1 MRVSVINLLVPTS
14 RQHLCL
20 WSPSFIR
27 VGVLFLGGQL
37 RGLSD
42 CYVSPL
48 RSNWNSVLLLICCYY
63 FPCLTAFP
71 LFLHFLTSLIS
82 NCLSL
87 LFGTQERPRRLP
99 FLYKQERGDT
109 EVLLCLGT
117 CHRAFLCKFLLV
129 TRSGHHHEG
138 FQRFSRYE
146 EIQEFGS

>member
-1 MRVSVINLLVPTS
+1 MAEILLS
-14 RQHLCL
+14 HHYFSCL
-20 WSPSFIR
+20 IA
-27 VGVLFLGGQL
+27 FL
-37 RGLSD
+37 
-42 CYVSPL
+42 VF
-48 RSNWNSVLLLICCYY
+48 VH
-63 FPCLTAFP
+63 A
-71 LFLHFLTSLIS
+71 LTSLIS

-129 TRSGHHHEG
+129 RRSGHHHEG

-146 EIQEFGS
+146 EIQELDS